1 MVGKDDAA
9 VSGGVTEAE
18 DEENCSNFP
27 VNGSKI
33 DDFGVSSTVSSSKS
47 SSDAES
53 SSVSTE
59 SSFSEE

>member
-9 VSGGVTEAE
+9 VSGGVTEA
-18 DEENCSNFP
+18 EENCSNFP